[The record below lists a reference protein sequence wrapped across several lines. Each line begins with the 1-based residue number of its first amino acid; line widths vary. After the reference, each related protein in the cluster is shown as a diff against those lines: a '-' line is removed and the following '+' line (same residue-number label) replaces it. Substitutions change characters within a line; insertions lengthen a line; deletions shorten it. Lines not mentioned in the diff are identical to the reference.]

1 MSHLYSGVKFD
12 FGAQVQV
19 QINFL
24 VFLLIFQVQVQGQ
37 GQVQTLSGYAGR
49 TDSSAHVAP
58 PRTLSGYPIRRPYPV
73 SHMSHRKYPTA
84 DPLGLRASSEQ
95 FLLNKYCIEP
105 PPLEEIAAI
114 DP

>member
-73 SHMSHRKYPTA
+73 SHMSHRKYPTVA
-84 DPLGLRASSEQ
+84 PLGAAGEN
-95 FLLNKYCIEP
+95 LLG
-105 PPLEEIAAI
+105 LGA
-114 DP
+114 